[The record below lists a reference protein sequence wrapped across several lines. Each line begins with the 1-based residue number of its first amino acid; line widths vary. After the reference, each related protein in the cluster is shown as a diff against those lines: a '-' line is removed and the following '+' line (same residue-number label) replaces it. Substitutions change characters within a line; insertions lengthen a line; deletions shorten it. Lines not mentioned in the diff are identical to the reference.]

1 MLPLFK
7 LNEDVLIAKYSNEK
21 VLRIQ
26 LFDDLKISSNFL
38 FGLVGEHVGYNEKVQ
53 AQEIVIDSSY
63 A

>member
-1 MLPLFK
+1 

-21 VLRIQ
+21 VLRIK
-26 LFDDLKISSNFL
+26 LFDDLKVSSSFH

-53 AQEIVIDSSY
+53 VQEIVLNSFY